1 VTPSSRDFPT
11 AELTVTLDWRGE
23 AAVLRVAGEVDLL
36 SAPELEEVVA
46 GVLADAPEIL
56 VVDLRAVTFLSSAG
70 LQVLAAAHRKL
81 AEHALRV
88 VSDSPVTTGPLRT
101 TGLDTWIGIHP
112 SVDEALRK

>member
-11 AELTVTLDWRGE
+11 TELTVTLDWRGE

-56 VVDLRAVTFLSSAG
+56 VVDLRAVTFFSSAG

>member
-11 AELTVTLDWRGE
+11 TELTVTLDWRGE

-56 VVDLRAVTFLSSAG
+56 VVDLRAVTFFSSAG
-70 LQVLAAAHRKL
+70 LLVLAAAHRKL